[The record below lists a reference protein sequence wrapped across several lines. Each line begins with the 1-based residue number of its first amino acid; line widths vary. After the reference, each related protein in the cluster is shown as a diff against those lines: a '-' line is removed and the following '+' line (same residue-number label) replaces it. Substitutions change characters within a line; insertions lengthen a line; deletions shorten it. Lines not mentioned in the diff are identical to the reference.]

1 MPLKGEFMSPPENY
15 RFIRVENFDRN
26 LRDFR
31 KRDQERILDKVYEM
45 LSFNPKR
52 YGMMKGK
59 ISIRGVKLT
68 GLRHMKIGIKG
79 VKGGAYILYRICQEC
94 KENKYIES
102 SDRKCNFCDED
113 PNDNRIIL
121 FDIHLRSFDYG
132 R

>member
-1 MPLKGEFMSPPENY
+1 MPLKGESMNPSENY
-15 RFIRVENFDRN
+15 RFIRVDNFDRN

-31 KRDQERILDKVYEM
+31 KRDQERILNKVCEM
-45 LSFNPKR
+45 LSSNPKR

-59 ISIRGVKLT
+59 ISIRSVKLT

-113 PNDNRIIL
+113 PNDNRIVL

>member
-1 MPLKGEFMSPPENY
+1 MNPSKNY
-15 RFIRVENFDRN
+15 RLIMVDNFNKN

-31 KRDQERILDKVYEM
+31 KRDQERILNKIHDM
-45 LSFNPKR
+45 LSFDPRR

-59 ISIRGVKLT
+59 ISIRAVKLA

-79 VKGGAYILYRICQEC
+79 VKGGAYILYRICVEC
-94 KENKYIES
+94 RENNYFEL
-102 SDRKCNFCDED
+102 SDKKCSFCDEE
-113 PNDNRIIL
+113 PEDNRIVL